1 MIWQIYKVFFTY
13 HFTRSLSFVAAAK
26 FSLFTFHFSLKIANF
41 ANSFAKLQCTR
52 QFKEKQAFLLH
63 CSRFFVTLASPKL
76 LHLGKAQINLAFHST
91 FRNFA
96 NKNKTFYNTTMLQI
110 RCKNNNMTKSF
121 PEGTSLLDVY
131 QEFADD
137 IKLPYPVVSAK
148 VNNASQG
155 LKFRLYQN
163 RDVEFLDAREGSGHR
178 VYVRSLCFV
187 LYKATQDLF
196 PGSKLFIEH
205 TISRGYYCNFKKK
218 GYEPM
223 VEGDVEKIRE
233 RMQEIINLDMPF
245 RRNEATTEEAL
256 RVFAE
261 RGLTDK
267 VKLLESSGQIY
278 SDYYMLGDTADYYYG
293 PLVPSAGYLT
303 VWGLETY
310 HDGMLL
316 RVPDWNNP
324 TQLAEKVDMPK
335 TYEMFA
341 EKTKWDIIMRLSN
354 AGDVNKAILKGHAS
368 ELIQVSEA
376 LQEKKIVQ
384 IAEEIDRRFHDEE
397 NPVRMV
403 LITGPSSS
411 GKTTFCKR
419 LSVQLLACGLRPL
432 SFSTDDY
439 FVNRLDT
446 PKLPNGDYDFD
457 NIETVEYHLLEDH
470 LLRLMKG
477 ERVEIPEY
485 NFVTGKREWNGKKLK
500 LAGDTVLIIEGIHAL
515 NPLLTKKIPD
525 SLKYKIYIS
534 ALTSISLDDHN
545 WIPVRDNRLLRRI
558 IRDYNK
564 GAYTAQQTIA
574 QWKNVCEA
582 EDQWIFPFQETADA
596 MFNSALNIEFAV
608 LRTHAEIILA
618 SVPKNCD
625 EYAEAHRLL
634 KFLRYFI
641 PISDKEI
648 PPTSIMREFV
658 GGSSFKYPR

>member
-1 MIWQIYKVFFTY
+1 
-13 HFTRSLSFVAAAK
+13 
-26 FSLFTFHFSLKIANF
+26 
-41 ANSFAKLQCTR
+41 
-52 QFKEKQAFLLH
+52 
-63 CSRFFVTLASPKL
+63 
-76 LHLGKAQINLAFHST
+76 
-91 FRNFA
+91 
-96 NKNKTFYNTTMLQI
+96 MLQI
-110 RCKNNNMTKSF
+110 RCKNNGVTKSF
-121 PEGTSLLDVY
+121 PEGCSLLDVY

-178 VYVRSLCFV
+178 VYVRSLCFL
-187 LYKATQDLF
+187 LYKATQDVF

-218 GYEPM
+218 NNEGLTD
-223 VEGDVEKIRE
+223 GDVERIRD
-233 RMQEIINLDMPF
+233 RMTEIVNLDMPF
-245 RRNEATTEEAL
+245 RRTEATNEEAI

-261 RGLTDK
+261 RGFTDK
-267 VKLLESSGQIY
+267 VKLLETSGQIY
-278 SDYYMLGDTADYYYG
+278 SDYYTLGDTADYYYG
-293 PLVPSAGYLT
+293 PLVPSASYLK
-303 VWGLETY
+303 VFGLEPY

-324 TQLAEKVDMPK
+324 TVLAEKVDMPK
-335 TYEMFA
+335 TYEMFR
-341 EKTKWDIIMRLSN
+341 EKTRWDIIMRLSN
-354 AGDVNKAILKGHAS
+354 AGDVNRAILKGHAS

-384 IAEEIDRRFHDEE
+384 IAEDIDRRYHAEE
-397 NPVRMV
+397 NPIRIV

-432 SFSTDDY
+432 SFSTADY
-439 FVNRLDT
+439 FVNRVDT
-446 PKLPNGDYDFD
+446 PQLPNGDYDFD
-457 NIETVEYHLLEDH
+457 NIEAVDYHLLEDH
-470 LLRLMKG
+470 LTSLMKG

-485 NFVTGKREWNGKKLK
+485 NFSTGKREWNGKKIK
-500 LAGDTVLIIEGIHAL
+500 LAGDTILIIEGIHAL
-515 NPLLTKKIPD
+515 NPLLTKKIED
-525 SLKYKIYIS
+525 SVKYKIYIS

-564 GAYTAQQTIA
+564 GAFTAQETIA
-574 QWKNVCEA
+574 QWQNVCEA
-582 EDQWIFPFQETADA
+582 EDKWIFPYQESADA

-618 SVPKNCD
+618 SVPRNCP

-634 KFLRYFI
+634 KFIHYFL
-641 PISDKEI
+641 PVSDKEI
-648 PPTSIMREFV
+648 PPTSIMREFL
-658 GGSSFKYPR
+658 GGSSFKY

>member
-1 MIWQIYKVFFTY
+1 M
-13 HFTRSLSFVAAAK
+13 
-26 FSLFTFHFSLKIANF
+26 
-41 ANSFAKLQCTR
+41 
-52 QFKEKQAFLLH
+52 LH
-63 CSRFFVTLASPKL
+63 
-76 LHLGKAQINLAFHST
+76 
-91 FRNFA
+91 
-96 NKNKTFYNTTMLQI
+96 I
-110 RCKNNNMTKSF
+110 RCKNNNVTKAF
-121 PEGTSLLDVY
+121 PEGCSLLDVY
-131 QEFADD
+131 QEFADE

-148 VNNASQG
+148 VNNASEG
-155 LKFRLYQN
+155 LKFRLFQN

-178 VYVRSLCFV
+178 VYVRSLCFL
-187 LYKATQDLF
+187 LYKAPQDIF

-218 GYEPM
+218 NN
-223 VEGDVEKIRE
+223 EGLADGDIKQISE
-233 RMQEIINLDMPF
+233 RMREIVNLDMPF
-245 RRNEATTEEAL
+245 RRTEATNEEAI

-261 RGLTDK
+261 RGFSDK
-267 VKLLESSGQIY
+267 VKLLETSGQIY

-293 PLVPSAGYLT
+293 PLVPSAGYLK
-303 VWGLETY
+303 VFGLEPY

-324 TQLAEKVDMPK
+324 TILAEKVDMPK
-335 TYEMFA
+335 TYEMFR

-384 IAEEIDRRFHDEE
+384 IAEDIERRFHAEE
-397 NPVRMV
+397 KPIRLV

-419 LSVQLLACGLRPL
+419 LSIQLLACGLRPM

-439 FVNRLDT
+439 FVNRVDT

-457 NIETVEYHLLEDH
+457 NIETVDYALLEDH
-470 LLRLMKG
+470 LSRLMKG

-485 NFVTGKREWNGKKLK
+485 NFTTGKREWNGKKLK

-515 NPLLTKKIPD
+515 NPKLTQNID
-525 SLKYKIYIS
+525 NSLKYKIYIS

-564 GAYTAQQTIA
+564 GAYTARETIA

-582 EDQWIFPFQETADA
+582 EDKWIFPYQETADA

-608 LRTHAEIILA
+608 LRTHAEIILS
-618 SVPKNCD
+618 SVQRNCP

-634 KFLRYFI
+634 KFIHYFL
-641 PISDKEI
+641 PVSDKEI

-658 GGSSFKYPR
+658 GGSSFKY

>member
-1 MIWQIYKVFFTY
+1 M
-13 HFTRSLSFVAAAK
+13 
-26 FSLFTFHFSLKIANF
+26 
-41 ANSFAKLQCTR
+41 
-52 QFKEKQAFLLH
+52 LH
-63 CSRFFVTLASPKL
+63 
-76 LHLGKAQINLAFHST
+76 
-91 FRNFA
+91 
-96 NKNKTFYNTTMLQI
+96 I
-110 RCKNNNMTKSF
+110 RCKNNNVTKAF
-121 PEGTSLLDVY
+121 PEGCSLLDVY
-131 QEFADD
+131 QEFADE

-148 VNNASQG
+148 VNNASEG

-178 VYVRSLCFV
+178 VYVRSLCFL
-187 LYKATQDLF
+187 LYKATQDIF

-218 GYEPM
+218 NG
-223 VEGDVEKIRE
+223 EGLADGDIDQICE
-233 RMQEIINLDMPF
+233 RMKEIVNLDMPF
-245 RRNEATTEEAL
+245 RRTEATNEEAI

-261 RGLTDK
+261 RGFSDK
-267 VKLLESSGQIY
+267 VKLLETSGQIY

-293 PLVPSAGYLT
+293 PLVPSAGYLK
-303 VWGLETY
+303 VFGLEPY

-324 TQLAEKVDMPK
+324 TVLAEKVDMPK
-335 TYEMFA
+335 TYEMFR

-384 IAEEIDRRFHDEE
+384 IAEDIERRFHAEE
-397 NPVRMV
+397 NPIRLV

-419 LSVQLLACGLRPL
+419 LSIQLLACGLRPM

-439 FVNRLDT
+439 FVNRVDT

-457 NIETVEYHLLEDH
+457 NIETVDYALLEDH
-470 LLRLMKG
+470 LSRLMKG

-485 NFVTGKREWNGKKLK
+485 NFTTGKREWNGKKLK

-515 NPLLTKKIPD
+515 NPKLTQNIED
-525 SLKYKIYIS
+525 SLKYRIYIS

-564 GAYTAQQTIA
+564 GAYTARETIA

-582 EDQWIFPFQETADA
+582 EDKWIFPYQETADA

-608 LRTHAEIILA
+608 LRTHAEIILS
-618 SVPKNCD
+618 SVQRNCP

-634 KFLRYFI
+634 KFIHYFL
-641 PISDKEI
+641 PVSDKEI

-658 GGSSFKYPR
+658 GGSSFKY

>member
-1 MIWQIYKVFFTY
+1 
-13 HFTRSLSFVAAAK
+13 
-26 FSLFTFHFSLKIANF
+26 
-41 ANSFAKLQCTR
+41 
-52 QFKEKQAFLLH
+52 
-63 CSRFFVTLASPKL
+63 
-76 LHLGKAQINLAFHST
+76 
-91 FRNFA
+91 
-96 NKNKTFYNTTMLQI
+96 MLQI
-110 RCKNNNMTKSF
+110 RCKNNNVTKSF

-131 QEFADD
+131 QEFADE

-148 VNNASQG
+148 VNNASEG

-187 LYKATQDLF
+187 LYKATQDVF

-218 GYEPM
+218 NMEPLGD
-223 VEGDVEKIRE
+223 GDVERIAA
-233 RMQEIINLDMPF
+233 RMKEIIGLDMPF
-245 RRNEATTEEAL
+245 RRNEATNEEAI
-256 RVFAE
+256 RVFTE
-261 RGLTDK
+261 RGFTDK
-267 VKLLESSGQIY
+267 VKLLETSGQIY
-278 SDYYMLGDTADYYYG
+278 SDYYTLGDTADYYYG
-293 PLVPSAGYLT
+293 PLVPSAGYLK
-303 VWGLETY
+303 VFGLEPY

-316 RVPDWNNP
+316 RVPDWNDP
-324 TQLAEKVDMPK
+324 TRLAEKVDMPK

-341 EKTKWDIIMRLSN
+341 EKTRWDIIMRLSN
-354 AGDVNKAILKGHAS
+354 AGDVNRAVLKGHAS

-384 IAEEIDRRFHDEE
+384 IAEEIDRRFHAEE
-397 NPVRMV
+397 NPIRMV

-419 LSVQLLACGLRPL
+419 LSVQLLACGLRPM

-439 FVNRLDT
+439 FVNRVDT

-457 NIETVEYHLLEDH
+457 NIEAVDYQLLEDH
-470 LLRLMKG
+470 LTRLMKG

-485 NFVTGKREWNGKKLK
+485 NFTTGLREWNGKKIK
-500 LAGDTVLIIEGIHAL
+500 LSNDTVLIIEGIHAL
-515 NPLLTKKIPD
+515 NPLLTKKID
-525 SLKYKIYIS
+525 DTLKYKIYIS
-534 ALTSISLDDHN
+534 ALTSVSLDDHN
-545 WIPVRDNRLLRRI
+545 WIPTRDNRLLRRI

-564 GAYTAQQTIA
+564 GAFTAQQTIA
-574 QWKNVCEA
+574 QWKNVLEA
-582 EDQWIFPFQETADA
+582 EDKWIFPYQETADA

-618 SVPKNCD
+618 SVPRNCP

-634 KFLRYFI
+634 KFIHYFI
-641 PISDKEI
+641 PVSDKEI

-658 GGSSFKYPR
+658 GGSSFKY

>member
-1 MIWQIYKVFFTY
+1 
-13 HFTRSLSFVAAAK
+13 
-26 FSLFTFHFSLKIANF
+26 
-41 ANSFAKLQCTR
+41 
-52 QFKEKQAFLLH
+52 
-63 CSRFFVTLASPKL
+63 
-76 LHLGKAQINLAFHST
+76 
-91 FRNFA
+91 
-96 NKNKTFYNTTMLQI
+96 MLQI
-110 RCKNNNMTKSF
+110 RCKNNNVTKSF
-121 PEGTSLLDVY
+121 PEGCSLLDVY
-131 QEFADD
+131 QEFQDE

-155 LKFRLYQN
+155 LKFRLFQN

-178 VYVRSLCFV
+178 VYVRSLSFV
-187 LYKATQDLF
+187 LYKATQDVF

-205 TISRGYYCNFKKK
+205 SLCRGYYCNFKKK
-218 GYEPM
+218 SGEALTD
-223 VEGDVEKIRE
+223 EDVTLIRQ

-245 RRNEATTEEAL
+245 RRTEATNEEAI

-261 RGLTDK
+261 RGFSDK
-267 VKLLESSGQIY
+267 VKLLETSGHIY
-278 SDYYMLGDTADYYYG
+278 SDYYTLGDTVDYYYG
-293 PLVPSAGYLT
+293 PLVPSAGYLK
-303 VWGLETY
+303 VWGLERY
-310 HDGMLL
+310 EQGLLL

-324 TQLAEKVDMPK
+324 NQLAEKVDQPK
-335 TYEMFA
+335 TFEMFA

-354 AGDVNKAILKGHAS
+354 AGDVNKAIMRGYAS

-384 IAEEIDRRFHDEE
+384 IAEDIESRFHREQD
-397 NPVRMV
+397 PVRIV

-419 LSVQLLACGLRPL
+419 LSVQLLACGLRPV

-439 FVNRLDT
+439 FVNREDT

-457 NIETVEYHLLEDH
+457 NIETVEYSLLEDH
-470 LLRLMKG
+470 LLRLMQG

-485 NFVTGKREWNGKKLK
+485 NFVTGKREWNGKRLK
-500 LAGDTVLIIEGIHAL
+500 LGNDTVLIIEGIHAL
-515 NPLLTKKIPD
+515 NPLLTKKVPD
-525 SLKYKIYIS
+525 SLKYKVYIS

-564 GAYTAQQTIA
+564 GAFTAQQTIA

-582 EDQWIFPFQETADA
+582 ENQWIFPYQESADA

-608 LRTHAEIILA
+608 LRTHAEIILS
-618 SVPKNCD
+618 SVPKNCP
-625 EYAEAHRLL
+625 EYSEAHRLL
-634 KFLRYFI
+634 KFIHFFL
-641 PISDKEI
+641 PVSDKEI

-658 GGSSFKYPR
+658 GGSSFKY

>member
-1 MIWQIYKVFFTY
+1 
-13 HFTRSLSFVAAAK
+13 
-26 FSLFTFHFSLKIANF
+26 
-41 ANSFAKLQCTR
+41 
-52 QFKEKQAFLLH
+52 
-63 CSRFFVTLASPKL
+63 
-76 LHLGKAQINLAFHST
+76 
-91 FRNFA
+91 
-96 NKNKTFYNTTMLQI
+96 MLQI
-110 RCKNNNMTKSF
+110 RCKNNNVTKSF
-121 PEGTSLLDVY
+121 PEGASLLDVY
-131 QEFADD
+131 QEFADE

-155 LKFRLYQN
+155 LKFRLFQN

-178 VYVRSLCFV
+178 VYVRSLSFV

-196 PGSKLFIEH
+196 SGSKLFIEH
-205 TISRGYYCNFKKK
+205 SLSRGYYCNFKKK
-218 GYEPM
+218 NNEPLTD
-223 VEGDVEKIRE
+223 EDVEQIKR
-233 RMQEIINLDMPF
+233 RMQEIIDLDMPF
-245 RRNEATTEEAL
+245 RRNEATTEEAI

-261 RGLTDK
+261 RGFADK
-267 VKLLESSGQIY
+267 VKLLETSGQVY

-293 PLVPSAGYLT
+293 PLVPSAGYLK
-303 VWGLETY
+303 VWGLERY
-310 HDGMLL
+310 QEGLLL

-324 TQLAEKVDMPK
+324 SKLAEYVAMPK
-335 TYEMFA
+335 TFGMFA
-341 EKTKWDIIMRLSN
+341 EKVKWDIIMRLSN
-354 AGDVNKAILKGHAS
+354 AGDVNKAVLKGHAS

-384 IAEEIDRRFHDEE
+384 IAEEIDRRFHQEE
-397 NPVRMV
+397 NPVRLV

-419 LSVQLLACGLRPL
+419 LSIQLLACGLRPV

-439 FVNRLDT
+439 FVNRVDT

-457 NIETVEYHLLEDH
+457 NIETVDYHLLEDH
-470 LLRLMKG
+470 LTRLMRG
-477 ERVEIPEY
+477 ERVEVPEY
-485 NFVTGKREWNGKKLK
+485 NFTTGKREWNGKKLK

-515 NPLLTKKIPD
+515 NPLLTKEIAD
-525 SLKYKIYIS
+525 SAKFKIYIS

-545 WIPVRDNRLLRRI
+545 WIPTRDNRLLRRI

-582 EDQWIFPFQETADA
+582 EDKWIFPYQESADV

-618 SVPKNCD
+618 SVPKNCP

-634 KFLRYFI
+634 KFIHFFI
-641 PISDKEI
+641 PVSDKEI

-658 GGSSFKYPR
+658 GGSSFKY

>member
-1 MIWQIYKVFFTY
+1 
-13 HFTRSLSFVAAAK
+13 
-26 FSLFTFHFSLKIANF
+26 
-41 ANSFAKLQCTR
+41 
-52 QFKEKQAFLLH
+52 
-63 CSRFFVTLASPKL
+63 
-76 LHLGKAQINLAFHST
+76 
-91 FRNFA
+91 
-96 NKNKTFYNTTMLQI
+96 
-110 RCKNNNMTKSF
+110 
-121 PEGTSLLDVY
+121 
-131 QEFADD
+131 
-137 IKLPYPVVSAK
+137 
-148 VNNASQG
+148 
-155 LKFRLYQN
+155 
-163 RDVEFLDAREGSGHR
+163 
-178 VYVRSLCFV
+178 V

-218 GYEPM
+218 NNEALT
-223 VEGDVEKIRE
+223 ENDIERIRE

-245 RRNEATTEEAL
+245 RRNEATTEEAI

-261 RGLTDK
+261 RGFTDK

-278 SDYYMLGDTADYYYG
+278 SDYYILGDTVDYYYG
-293 PLVPSAGYLT
+293 ALVPSAGYLT
-303 VWGLETY
+303 VWGLEPY

-316 RVPDWNNP
+316 RVPDWYNP
-324 TQLAEKVDMPK
+324 TVLAEKVDMPK

-341 EKTKWDIIMRLSN
+341 EKTHWDIIMRLSN
-354 AGDVNKAILKGHAS
+354 AGDVNKAILNGHAS

-384 IAEEIDRRFHDEE
+384 IAEEIDRRFHDKD
-397 NPVRMV
+397 NPVKLV

-439 FVNRLDT
+439 FVNRVDT

-457 NIETVEYHLLEDH
+457 NIETVDYHLLEDH

-477 ERVEIPEY
+477 ERVEVPEY
-485 NFVTGKREWNGKKLK
+485 NFVTGQREWNGKKLK
-500 LAGDTVLIIEGIHAL
+500 LSNDSVLIIEGIHAL
-515 NPLLTKKIPD
+515 NPLLTKQINDK
-525 SLKYKIYIS
+525 SKFKIYIS

-564 GAYTAQQTIA
+564 GAFTAQETIS
-574 QWKNVCEA
+574 QWKNVCDA
-582 EDQWIFPFQETADA
+582 EDKWIFPFQETADV

-608 LRTHAEIILA
+608 LRTHAELILS
-618 SVPKNCD
+618 SVPKNCP
-625 EYAEAHRLL
+625 EYSEAHRLL
-634 KFLRYFI
+634 KFIHFFI
-641 PISDKEI
+641 PVSDKEI

-658 GGSSFKYPR
+658 GGSSFKY

>member
-1 MIWQIYKVFFTY
+1 
-13 HFTRSLSFVAAAK
+13 
-26 FSLFTFHFSLKIANF
+26 
-41 ANSFAKLQCTR
+41 
-52 QFKEKQAFLLH
+52 
-63 CSRFFVTLASPKL
+63 
-76 LHLGKAQINLAFHST
+76 
-91 FRNFA
+91 
-96 NKNKTFYNTTMLQI
+96 MLQI
-110 RCKNNNMTKSF
+110 RCKNNNVTKSF
-121 PEGTSLLDVY
+121 SEGVSLLDVY

-155 LKFRLYQN
+155 LKFRVYQN
-163 RDVEFLDAREGSGHR
+163 RDVEFMDARQGSGHR
-178 VYVRSLCFV
+178 AYVRSLCFL

-205 TISRGYYCNFKKK
+205 SISRGYYCNFKKK
-218 GYEPM
+218 NNDSLAD
-223 VEGDVEKIRE
+223 GDVERMLE
-233 RMQEIINLDMPF
+233 RMHEIVNLDMPF
-245 RRNEATTEEAL
+245 RRIEATNEETI

-261 RGLTDK
+261 RGFSDK
-267 VKLLESSGQIY
+267 VKLLETSGQIY
-278 SDYYMLGDTADYYYG
+278 SDYYTLGDTVDYYYG
-293 PLVPSAGYLT
+293 PLVPSAGYLK
-303 VWGLETY
+303 VFGLERY

-316 RVPDWNNP
+316 RVPDWNDP
-324 TQLAEKVDMPK
+324 TRLAEKVDMPK
-335 TYEMFA
+335 TYGMFA
-341 EKTKWDIIMRLSN
+341 EKTRWDIIMRLSN

-384 IAEEIDRRFHDEE
+384 IAEDIDRRFHAEH
-397 NPVRMV
+397 NPVRLV

-419 LSVQLLACGLRPL
+419 LSIQLLACGLRPL

-439 FVNRLDT
+439 FVNRVDT

-457 NIETVEYHLLEDH
+457 NIETVDYHLLEDH
-470 LLRLMKG
+470 LTRLMKG

-485 NFVTGKREWNGKKLK
+485 NFATGKREWNGKKLK

-515 NPLLTKKIPD
+515 NPLLTQQIEE
-525 SLKYKIYIS
+525 SLKYRIYIS

-564 GAYTAQQTIA
+564 GAFSAQETIA

-582 EDQWIFPFQETADA
+582 EEKWISPYQETADV

-608 LRTHAEIILA
+608 LRTHAEIILS
-618 SVPKNCD
+618 SVPKNCQ
-625 EYAEAHRLL
+625 EYSEAHRLL
-634 KFLRYFI
+634 KFIHYFL
-641 PISDKEI
+641 PVSDKEI

-658 GGSSFKYPR
+658 GGSSFKY

>member
-1 MIWQIYKVFFTY
+1 
-13 HFTRSLSFVAAAK
+13 
-26 FSLFTFHFSLKIANF
+26 
-41 ANSFAKLQCTR
+41 
-52 QFKEKQAFLLH
+52 
-63 CSRFFVTLASPKL
+63 
-76 LHLGKAQINLAFHST
+76 
-91 FRNFA
+91 
-96 NKNKTFYNTTMLQI
+96 MLQI
-110 RCKNNNMTKSF
+110 RCKNNNVTKSF

-131 QEFADD
+131 QEFANE

-178 VYVRSLCFV
+178 VYVRSLSFV
-187 LYKATQDLF
+187 LYKATQDIF
-196 PGSKLFIEH
+196 SGSKLFIEH
-205 TISRGYYCNFKKK
+205 SLCRGYYCNFKKK
-218 GYEPM
+218 DGCLLTDK
-223 VEGDVEKIRE
+223 DVEQIKQ
-233 RMQEIINLDMPF
+233 RMQEIIDLDMPF
-245 RRNEATTEEAL
+245 RRTEATTEEAI

-261 RGLTDK
+261 RGFSDK
-267 VKLLESSGQIY
+267 VKLLETSGQIY
-278 SDYYMLGDTADYYYG
+278 SDYYTLGDTVDYYYG
-293 PLVPSAGYLT
+293 PLVPSAGYLK
-303 VWGLETY
+303 VWGLERY
-310 HDGMLL
+310 EEGLLL

-324 TQLAEKVDMPK
+324 NQVAEKVDQPK

-341 EKTKWDIIMRLSN
+341 EKTRWDIIMRLSN
-354 AGDVNKAILKGHAS
+354 AGDVNKAIMRGHAS

-384 IAEEIDRRFHDEE
+384 IAEEIERRFHREKD
-397 NPVRMV
+397 PVRLV

-419 LSVQLLACGLRPL
+419 LSVQLLACGLRPV

-439 FVNRLDT
+439 FVNRVDT

-457 NIETVEYHLLEDH
+457 NIETVEYSLLEEH
-470 LLRLMKG
+470 LLRLMHG

-500 LAGDTVLIIEGIHAL
+500 LSSDTVLIIEGIHAL

-564 GAYTAQQTIA
+564 GAFTAQETIA

-608 LRTHAEIILA
+608 LRIHAEIILA
-618 SVPKNCD
+618 SVPKNCP

-634 KFLRYFI
+634 KFIHYFL
-641 PISDKEI
+641 PVSDKEI

-658 GGSSFKYPR
+658 GGSSFKY